1 MKPVLRAMVRDA
13 SSLLLFREPAPEAVV
28 RVADAAGNVLFE
40 RALEG
45 GESELV
51 LRLPTAQLAHLVVV
65 SADGSSELRFPHEV
79 VGEGWHGGAAPAG
92 RWESVGVDLVSS
104 EVFGTKSEANP
115 VAGLVA
121 NSGAAV

>member
-1 MKPVLRAMVRDA
+1 MKPVLRVMVRDA

-28 RVADAAGNVLFE
+28 RVEDVAGNVLFE

-51 LRLPTAQLAHLVVV
+51 LRLPTAQVARLMVA
-65 SADGSSELRFPHEV
+65 SADGSAELSFPQEV
-79 VGEGWHGGAAPAG
+79 AGEGWHGGVAPAG
-92 RWESVGVDLVSS
+92 RWESAAADLVSS
-104 EVFGTKSEANP
+104 EVFATPTAADP
-115 VAGLVA
+115 VASPGA